1 MQSRPSHCLW
11 SLQNPHALTP
21 HPNRERNATQKC
33 KVSNKL
39 NTIAKENKQNN
50 YNCNDSIQFL
60 TLALLDRKFLQ
71 IMVMIMA
78 ILAGGTFALAANVH
92 ALISFI
98 SFHATDGCIMG
109 FIEGA
114 GTAYNG

>member
-1 MQSRPSHCLW
+1 
-11 SLQNPHALTP
+11 
-21 HPNRERNATQKC
+21 
-33 KVSNKL
+33 
-39 NTIAKENKQNN
+39 
-50 YNCNDSIQFL
+50 
-60 TLALLDRKFLQ
+60 
-71 IMVMIMA
+71 MIMA